1 LSEIRVTYS
10 GLIAFLV
17 GIVGVITGLIFI
29 ILVTRRLSP
38 EELGLWTLIGSLVV
52 YVTVIE
58 PIISHWTIRQ
68 IARGEKVAKTS
79 LITSGLFSIIGMGV
93 YSIIAVFVSVN
104 LKVEFFPVMLAI
116 FLVPLSFLNFTLN
129 SILLS
134 YKPQGISYGNITFEI
149 VKLPLGF
156 VLVYWIDLGLVGA
169 ILATIGS
176 SIFKIVILFL
186 IGRAEIIGNFKKEVI
201 KFWFRLSWIPLY
213 SRASSFIFTLDV
225 LIFSSITGSLVGLAY
240 WGVSNAI
247 SSVVTHSGQ
256 ITQALYPKLLAT
268 EKKIIAEDNLKKFL
282 YFAIP
287 MVVGSIVFAKPAL
300 NILNPIYVDGF
311 LIVYFLSI
319 RVLVNLLSS
328 RFFSILLAYEK
339 IDLNE
344 NASIKEYIKSKLF
357 LVPTIGIIN
366 FGSYIVVLTIFLLT
380 IESSNFSE
388 VDLVTIWSAI
398 LLIVSIPFLIFGI
411 IYVKKLHGIELPY
424 VSMMKF
430 FMAATCA
437 GIVSYIIQI
446 DNLEFSKSI
455 YDFLPQLI
463 PIIIVGGIIYFGITY
478 IIDKSTRELFQKI
491 INEIKS

>member
-17 GIVGVITGLIFI
+17 GIIGVITGLIFTI
-29 ILVTRRLSP
+29 IVTRTLSP
-38 EELGLWTLIGSLVV
+38 EEIGLWTLIGSLVV

-58 PIISHWTIRQ
+58 PMISFWTTRQ

-79 LITSGLFSIIGMGV
+79 LITSGLFSIIGMSV
-93 YSIIAVFVSVN
+93 YLIIAVFVSAN
-104 LKVEFFPVMLAI
+104 LKIEFFPVILAI
-116 FLVPLSFLNFTLN
+116 FLVPLTFLNFTLN

-134 YKPQGISYGNITFEI
+134 YKPQGISYGNISFEI

-156 VLVYWIDLGLVGA
+156 TLVYWMEMGLAGA

-186 IGRAEIIGNFKKEVI
+186 IARVEIIGNFKKEVV

-213 SRASSFIFTLDV
+213 SRASGFIFTLDV
-225 LIFSSITGSLVGLAY
+225 LIFSSITGSLIGLAY
-240 WGVSNAI
+240 WGVSNTIAN
-247 SSVVTHSGQ
+247 VTAHSGK
-256 ITQALYPKLLAT
+256 ITQSLYPKLLAT

-287 MVVGSIVFAKPAL
+287 MVIGSIVFAKPSL
-300 NILNPIYVDGF
+300 HILNPIYVDGF

-328 RFFSILLAYEK
+328 RFFSILMAYEK
-339 IDLNE
+339 IDLNK
-344 NASIKEYIKSKLF
+344 NASRKEYIKSKLF

-366 FGSYIVVLTIFLLT
+366 FGSYVVVLTIFLLT

-388 VDLVTIWSAI
+388 VDLITIWSVI
-398 LLIVSIPFLIFGI
+398 LLVVSIPFLIYGI
-411 IYVKKLHGIELPY
+411 MYVKKLHSIELPY

-430 FMAATCA
+430 FMAAICA

-446 DNLEFSKSI
+446 EYLEFSKSI

-463 PIIIVGGIIYFGITY
+463 PIITVGGIIYFGITY